1 MSGIRLALAV
11 ALLCLG
17 CRAGEGEPCAKNDD
31 CALGLYCPEAE
42 AVCTDRGNLL
52 RQKASE
58 QYVYPIPVAAPKA
71 APKVAPMR
79 APVPLVVP

>member
-1 MSGIRLALAV
+1 MSGIRLAIAV
-11 ALLCLG
+11 ALLCVG
-17 CRAGEGEPCAKNDD
+17 CRAGEGEPCTKNDD

-71 APKVAPMR
+71 APMR
-79 APVPLVVP
+79 APVPVVVP